1 MWYYIIIISKEC
13 SKLTKHG
20 KTLNTKQKMA
30 IYISSAVLAIIAAIT
45 AVILLIHTVNNPPSI
60 IFNSN
65 GGSYFS
71 VISQSEGSNSSVM
84 FIPQSPVTILPE
96 SNDKNIEEII
106 EIVDKIEQTPQN
118 TVIAPNNTVDTSA
131 LTKRSVKLNVKYLPQ
146 NPELPTG
153 CEITSLTTVLNYY
166 GFDVSKTEMSDKY
179 LVKTIDKIGNFWEVF
194 VGDPRKNGFGCY
206 AKPIVNAA
214 NKYLATQNSRYK
226 AVDYSGTKFENLL
239 TIVESG
245 TPVIIWGT
253 MYDEKEN
260 DLRKPFTTVKW
271 NIDGKELQWIA
282 PEHCMVLIGYDA
294 DRHIAIMSDPQ
305 RGIVEYNLETVKSR
319 YLALHSQCVVFEE
332 LPVINGIKNG
342 DFYYTTQYVAVAD
355 YDLASVT
362 LNGEEVGT
370 QFLIEGNSTNM
381 YVIEAIDTSGNVITY
396 TVYTKPIASLLEP
409 ISHLNEYTVTVDDYD
424 MILDIKNKA
433 LALETRYSPPSEGE
447 AIDEIVGFC
456 DRYLTR
462 LDALIKDI
470 EEISNTINEFKENTP
485 LLGDTEAINQLIQKI
500 DALLSSENINA
511 DQYKTL
517 QNMKAQCQSWL
528 KNVSPDNQGISNIE

>member
-1 MWYYIIIISKEC
+1 MTKHRKTLSTKEKIIIYTS
-13 SKLTKHG
+13 
-20 KTLNTKQKMA
+20 A
-30 IYISSAVLAIIAAIT
+30 AVLAILAAVT
-45 AVILLIHTVNNPPSI
+45 AVIILIHTVNNPPAF

-65 GGSYFS
+65 CESYIS
-71 VISQSEGSNSSVM
+71 VLSSNEFNNSSEI
-84 FIPQSPVTILPE
+84 FIPNSPVTILPE
-96 SNDKNIEEII
+96 GNDKKIEEIF

-118 TVIAPNNTVDTSA
+118 TVVVQKNTVDTSG

-166 GFDVSKTEMSDKY
+166 GFNVSKTEMSDKY

-239 TIVESG
+239 SLVENG

-253 MYDEKEN
+253 MYGEKEN
-260 DLRKPFTTVKW
+260 DLRKPFATVKW
-271 NIDGKELQWIA
+271 NVDGKDLQWIA

-294 DRHIAIMSDPQ
+294 DRHVAIMSDPQ

-332 LPVINGIKNG
+332 LPVINGIENG
-342 DFYYTTQYVAVAD
+342 DFYYTTQCVTVAD

-362 LNGEEVGT
+362 VNGEEVDT

-381 YVIEAIDTSGNVITY
+381 YVIEATDTRGNVITY
-396 TVYTKPIASLLEP
+396 TVYTKPISTLSEP
-409 ISHLNEYTVTVDDYD
+409 INHMSEYTITTDDYET
-424 MILDIKNKA
+424 IKTVKDSV
-433 LALETRYSPPSEGE
+433 LALETKYSPPSESA
-447 AIDEIVGFC
+447 AIDDVL
-456 DRYLTR
+456 DRCNRFLTR
-462 LDALIKDI
+462 LDTLSKSIDDVIKEFD
-470 EEISNTINEFKENTP
+470 EYQEQQSQVYNES
-485 LLGDTEAINQLIQKI
+485 DINQLITQI
-500 DALLSSENINA
+500 DALLADDNLNESQCNTLKGMRAKCQLWLTNSSV
-511 DQYKTL
+511 DQ
-517 QNMKAQCQSWL
+517 
-528 KNVSPDNQGISNIE
+528 PDIQIME

>member
-1 MWYYIIIISKEC
+1 M
-13 SKLTKHG
+13 TKHG
-20 KTLNTKQKMA
+20 KTLNTKQKII
-30 IYISSAVLAIIAAIT
+30 IYISSAVLAILAAIT
-45 AVILLIHTVNNPPSI
+45 AVIILIHTVNNPPAI

-65 GGSYFS
+65 GGSYIS
-71 VISQSEGSNSSVM
+71 VLSSSEGNNSSEM
-84 FIPQSPVTILPE
+84 FIPKPPVTILPE
-96 SNDKNIEEII
+96 GNDEKIEEIF

-118 TVIAPNNTVDTSA
+118 TVIVPKNTVDTSG

-239 TIVESG
+239 SIVESG

-253 MYDEKEN
+253 MYGEKEN

-271 NIDGKELQWIA
+271 NVDGKDLQWIA

-319 YLALHSQCVVFEE
+319 YLALHAQCVVFEE
-332 LPVINGIKNG
+332 LPVINGIENG
-342 DFYYTTQYVAVAD
+342 GFYYTTQCVTVAD

-362 LNGEEVGT
+362 VNGEEVDT

-381 YVIEAIDTSGNVITY
+381 YVIEATDTSGNVITY
-396 TVYTKPIASLLEP
+396 TVYTKPIASLIEP
-409 ISHLNEYTVTVDDYD
+409 ISHLNELTVTIDDYD
-424 MILDIKNKA
+424 VIKSIRDSA
-433 LALETRYSPPSEGE
+433 LALETKYSPPSEST
-447 AIDEIVGFC
+447 AINDIVNHCNRF
-456 DRYLTR
+456 LTR
-462 LDALIKDI
+462 LDTLSKNIDDVIKEFD
-470 EEISNTINEFKENTP
+470 EYQKQQSSVYNES
-485 LLGDTEAINQLIQKI
+485 DINQLITQI
-500 DALLSSENINA
+500 DALLADSNLNESQCNTLKGMRAKCQLWLTNSSTDE
-511 DQYKTL
+511 
-517 QNMKAQCQSWL
+517 
-528 KNVSPDNQGISNIE
+528 PDVQIIE